1 LEKIRK
7 GINPMDKNFMK
18 KKKKKKNIVIR
29 FMEWIIRGQ
38 KKAAEKGDFCR
49 S

>member
-1 LEKIRK
+1 VNKSFIKE
-7 GINPMDKNFMK
+7 
-18 KKKKKKNIVIR
+18 KKKKKNIVIR
-29 FMEWIIRGQ
+29 FMEWIIKGQ